1 MTIRLM
7 ISNLD
12 LTTTENDLHGLFNA
26 SGLVLSMGLHPI
38 QKHAGTLTG
47 WVDMSS
53 QDSAEAAVKA
63 LNGVTL
69 RARQIS
75 VSIT

>member
-1 MTIRLM
+1 MTIRLT

-12 LTTTENDLHGLFNA
+12 LNTTENDLHGLFNA
-26 SGLVLSMGLHPI
+26 SGLVMAMGIHPI

-47 WVDMSS
+47 WADMSS

-69 RARQIS
+69 RTRQIS
-75 VSIT
+75 VSIA